1 MSLKDLTKDK
11 HTAAEATPFMKALF
25 KKSLPIA
32 LWKDFTYQKSIF
44 YRMIET
50 KARRANLLGGLEGIE
65 RADLLLDDARRT
77 AGPIVITRLH
87 NELYTQYLENLNDP
101 TKIMAHL
108 YVWHM
113 GDLFGGQMIK
123 KLVDAPTTA
132 LEFDEVDSMK
142 EIFYAKINDD
152 MANEANV
159 AFDWALKIMGEY
171 DTELV

>member
-1 MSLKDLTKDK
+1 
-11 HTAAEATPFMKALF
+11 
-25 KKSLPIA
+25 
-32 LWKDFTYQKSIF
+32 
-44 YRMIET
+44 
-50 KARRANLLGGLEGIE
+50 
-65 RADLLLDDARRT
+65 
-77 AGPIVITRLH
+77 
-87 NELYTQYLENLNDP
+87 
-101 TKIMAHL
+101 MAHL